1 MFEYTVRFKY
11 QGQSLML
18 IVQANTVGE
27 AMNKIKN
34 RFIGSQIDEISVDV
48 AKKQQSTE
56 RLDGIE
62 NFL

>member
-18 IVQANTVGE
+18 IVQAKTVGE
-27 AMNKIKN
+27 AMSNIRN

-48 AKKQQSTE
+48 AGKQQKGMLAG
-56 RLDGIE
+56 LDK
-62 NFL
+62 FM

>member
-1 MFEYTVRFKY
+1 
-11 QGQSLML
+11 ML